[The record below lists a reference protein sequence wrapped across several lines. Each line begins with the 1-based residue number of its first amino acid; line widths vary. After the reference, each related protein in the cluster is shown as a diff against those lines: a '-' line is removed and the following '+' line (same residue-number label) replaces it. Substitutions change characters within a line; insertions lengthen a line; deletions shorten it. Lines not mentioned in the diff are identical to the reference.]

1 MTAEVDE
8 MQATI
13 EANGTSA
20 EAPRKSASEVSL
32 LRLYVMRAMYLVLC
46 VGIGMLVIPDLL
58 SHPASAN
65 GVTPCLLGGVAVLS
79 LIGIRYPLQMV
90 PVFMFE
96 FVWKTSW
103 VLFFGLQKLS
113 AGPLDPTSTEN
124 LRGTLVGVV
133 LMPLVI
139 PWTYVWR
146 HYVKQPGDRWK

>member
-1 MTAEVDE
+1 
-8 MQATI
+8 MQATL
-13 EANGTSA
+13 EADGTLT
-20 EAPRKSASEVSL
+20 EAPRKPATEVSL
-32 LRLYVMRAMYLVLC
+32 LRLYVMRAMYLVLV
-46 VGIGMLVIPDLL
+46 VGIGMLVVPDLL

-65 GVTPCLLGGVAVLS
+65 GVTPCLLGGVALLS

-96 FVWKTSW
+96 FIWKSSW
-103 VLFFGLQKLS
+103 LLFFGLQKLS
-113 AGPLDPTSTEN
+113 AGLLDPTSAAN
-124 LRGTLVGVV
+124 LQGTLVGVV